1 MEWKIKKFNELST
14 EEIYEILKV
23 RNQVFIVEQ
32 NCPYEDCDDK
42 DKNAYHLFLSDEGK
56 IVAYIRILH
65 KGVSYDEISIGRVL
79 VNREYRGKNF
89 GRELMV
95 KGIEFTKNELKED
108 SIRISGQ
115 EYLREFYKSLGFK
128 EVSDV
133 YLEDDIPHIEM
144 LYNSK

>member
-1 MEWKIKKFNELST
+1 MEWNIKKFNELST

-65 KGVSYDEISIGRVL
+65 KGVSYDEVSIGRVL
-79 VNREYRGKNF
+79 VNWEYRGKNF

-95 KGIEFTKNELKED
+95 KGIDFIESKLKEN

-128 EVSDV
+128 EVSEV

-144 LYNSK
+144 LYKSK